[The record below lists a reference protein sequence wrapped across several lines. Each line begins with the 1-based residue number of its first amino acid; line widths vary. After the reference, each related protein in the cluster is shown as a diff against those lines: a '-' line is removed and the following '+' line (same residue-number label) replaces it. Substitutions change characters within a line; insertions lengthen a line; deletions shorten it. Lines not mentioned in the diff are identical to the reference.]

1 MDFINAAMRAPWAF
15 IRNTDDRYAVKV
27 VSEEA
32 HFLDWVMNKALYA
45 QDHVFLRLKA
55 LGFERLDEL
64 RRFMKTLDHV
74 VKITDYDMP
83 AMVELLRHVEPPLD
97 GPLPSI
103 KTLKQIARAWMDDV
117 YEICNVSH
125 YTETIDPERSAF
137 NFAVR
142 EFRRTRPWLQ
152 ENLRNDET
160 FDRLRPTDGSV
171 IFFGLRR
178 SPTDDEEILFVAN
191 MEGAPCTVTPVKL
204 PVPDLLR
211 DGWEIALK
219 TPGLDVATAE
229 KPVTLRDSEAVV
241 FTHQD

>member
-1 MDFINAAMRAPWAF
+1 
-15 IRNTDDRYAVKV
+15 
-27 VSEEA
+27 
-32 HFLDWVMNKALYA
+32 
-45 QDHVFLRLKA
+45 
-55 LGFERLDEL
+55 
-64 RRFMKTLDHV
+64 
-74 VKITDYDMP
+74 
-83 AMVELLRHVEPPLD
+83 
-97 GPLPSI
+97 
-103 KTLKQIARAWMDDV
+103 MDDV